1 MYSAQWVKTHNDVI
15 TFKVN
20 GLKYKNS
27 SIPRIE
33 HNISLKQLQRLF
45 FQELTVF
52 VELSFTDFFAYLEE
66 PETENKKGV
75 HFRQMFE
82 FIAWCSWMFY
92 FQEVSFVQHICCYNI
107 EFTNYADD
115 TTHYLRGQDFS
126 SIIEVLEPK
135 FSKLF
140 NWFSQN
146 KSTINSNKNHF
157 LSSPYKKGP
166 RKCTTD
172 L

>member
-15 TFKVN
+15 TLKVN

-33 HNISLKQLQRLF
+33 HNISLKQPQRLF

-92 FQEVSFVQHICCYNI
+92 FEEVSFVQHICCYSLQTMLMTPLIIFVDKALVVLQRFQNPNSVSFSTVSAKI
-107 EFTNYADD
+107 SLQLTRTR
-115 TTHYLRGQDFS
+115 TTF
-126 SIIEVLEPK
+126 
-135 FSKLF
+135 
-140 NWFSQN
+140 
-146 KSTINSNKNHF
+146 
-157 LSSPYKKGP
+157 
-166 RKCTTD
+166 
-172 L
+172 

>member
-33 HNISLKQLQRLF
+33 HNISLKQPQRLF

-66 PETENKKGV
+66 PETENKKGSTFGKCLNLLLGV
-75 HFRQMFE
+75 PG
-82 FIAWCSWMFY
+82 CSISRRSLLFNIFVVIILNLQTMLMTPLIIFVDKTLVVLQR
-92 FQEVSFVQHICCYNI
+92 FQNPNSVSFSTVSAKISLQL
-107 EFTNYADD
+107 TRTR
-115 TTHYLRGQDFS
+115 TTF
-126 SIIEVLEPK
+126 
-135 FSKLF
+135 
-140 NWFSQN
+140 
-146 KSTINSNKNHF
+146 
-157 LSSPYKKGP
+157 
-166 RKCTTD
+166 
-172 L
+172 